1 MGSGPSSATSP
12 GSVGSGLHPL
22 PSSNLFCASML
33 QVKGPAIRDG
43 GHILLGARVE
53 ATLELLMMA
62 FPFFSFGLCQASR
75 NLADFCFPSAI
86 ARDARAELERLLTK
100 ASVEVAP
107 AVVKCSQ
114 HQVPH
119 GFHSFRHFR
128 IV

>member
-22 PSSNLFCASML
+22 PSSNLFCTSML

-62 FPFFSFGLCQASR
+62 FPFFL
-75 NLADFCFPSAI
+75 LEI
-86 ARDARAELERLLTK
+86 ARLRGIWPTFAFPQRLP
-100 ASVEVAP
+100 EM
-107 AVVKCSQ
+107 
-114 HQVPH
+114 HVP
-119 GFHSFRHFR
+119 S
-128 IV
+128 